1 MKALLKKMVKLL
13 FVCVFIVYSVGQIE
27 AGSDV
32 SEPKRNE
39 AFEFEPIIRQIL
51 DGYQSFY
58 RLENFAISTFEFEA
72 DDVPY
77 LGIDVSVDMTL
88 TCHPK
93 EMPYFKGMEMA
104 MENGGLGITDRLEAQ
119 RQIEKRAKEIIE
131 ECYLVTDRSTFK
143 YAIKKEDLNSKE
155 LSKLSAYYCRVDAS
169 APILY
174 RADSTNTPEDK
185 KMEMFN
191 SGYNMVLQKIKTVDV
206 IRADVNYDRL
216 AARDWARN
224 NAFEPQEYPSE
235 TIKDGTD
242 CANFVSKALNAGGI
256 PEDHSGKWFR
266 AATWGGWAGDNW
278 FRTGHNGNGGVV
290 PYMTG
295 KGYFYHEA
303 DETKVNAGCIMY
315 WLNPKK
321 SHVALVTFGDSVTIK
336 YTEHGARP
344 SLDTVYIPANDN
356 AAFYKFLE

>member
-131 ECYLVTDRSTFK
+131 ECHLVTDRSTLK
-143 YAIKKEDLNSKE
+143 YAIKKEDLNSQE
-155 LSKLSAYYCRVDAS
+155 LSKLSAYD
-169 APILY
+169 
-174 RADSTNTPEDK
+174 
-185 KMEMFN
+185 
-191 SGYNMVLQKIKTVDV
+191 
-206 IRADVNYDRL
+206 
-216 AARDWARN
+216 
-224 NAFEPQEYPSE
+224 
-235 TIKDGTD
+235 
-242 CANFVSKALNAGGI
+242 
-256 PEDHSGKWFR
+256 
-266 AATWGGWAGDNW
+266 
-278 FRTGHNGNGGVV
+278 
-290 PYMTG
+290 
-295 KGYFYHEA
+295 
-303 DETKVNAGCIMY
+303 
-315 WLNPKK
+315 
-321 SHVALVTFGDSVTIK
+321 
-336 YTEHGARP
+336 
-344 SLDTVYIPANDN
+344 
-356 AAFYKFLE
+356 